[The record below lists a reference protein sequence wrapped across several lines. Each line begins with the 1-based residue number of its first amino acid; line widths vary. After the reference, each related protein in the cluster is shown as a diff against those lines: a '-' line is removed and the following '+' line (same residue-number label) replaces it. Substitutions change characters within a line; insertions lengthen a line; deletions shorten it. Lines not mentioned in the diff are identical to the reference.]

1 MSADLYSGRVLE
13 LASQAG
19 ARGIPSAQQGH
30 ALRVSRLCGSEV
42 EVGLTVSS
50 GVVTDFA
57 IDPRACALGQASAAI
72 LAEHAIGAAPNEIR
86 KARDELAAML
96 RQGGKPPTGRF
107 WELRYLEPVRDYP
120 PRHASTLLAFE
131 AAVAALERA
140 GV

>member
-13 LASQAG
+13 LAAQARPVG
-19 ARGIPSAQQGH
+19 SPAAQQAH

-42 EVGLTVSS
+42 EVGLTLAE
-50 GVVTDFA
+50 GAVTDFA

-72 LAEHAIGAAPNEIR
+72 LAGHAIGATPDEIR
-86 KARDELAAML
+86 QARDGLAAML
-96 RQGGKPPTGRF
+96 RQGGQPPVGRF

-140 GV
+140 GA